1 MSRKVI
7 KYTSGCVY
15 EGASREDWLRWRTH
29 HVCGWNH
36 FSNWIPR
43 YWKTGKGKGPENE
56 HSLLLYL
63 ACHEMMKILY
73 YMLLATK
80 YSLKAMDQMT
90 TDFILWSCLCQTF
103 WHCGEKIQ
111 PTQSPSSSH
120 EVYSSIT
127 IFFSLKNLMSIEVVH
142 MYTWMRF
149 FILTKRNTQF
159 QVEHMIH
166 REIKLI

>member
-1 MSRKVI
+1 MYVGGTISQTGCLDIGKQVKGKVQRMSTLSYCILPAMRWWKSSTTCFWQHNTLS
-7 KYTSGCVY
+7 KPWTK
-15 EGASREDWLRWRTH
+15 WLRISSFEVVYVRH
-29 HVCGWNH
+29 
-36 FSNWIPR
+36 
-43 YWKTGKGKGPENE
+43 
-56 HSLLLYL
+56 
-63 ACHEMMKILY
+63 
-73 YMLLATK
+73 
-80 YSLKAMDQMT
+80 
-90 TDFILWSCLCQTF
+90 F